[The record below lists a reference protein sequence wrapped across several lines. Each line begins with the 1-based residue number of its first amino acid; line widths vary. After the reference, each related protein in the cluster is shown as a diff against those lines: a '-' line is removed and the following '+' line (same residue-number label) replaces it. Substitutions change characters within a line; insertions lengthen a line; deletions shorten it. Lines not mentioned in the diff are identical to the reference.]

1 MSVARPPLPASIGEI
16 LRRTSESPNSPP
28 SLSLALRKALTLADV
43 AERVVDASAQDQVEG
58 HRRRA

>member
-1 MSVARPPLPASIGEI
+1 M
-16 LRRTSESPNSPP
+16 SESPNSPP